1 MPKFNVRRGRWVR
14 QCEFAEFTVE
24 AIDVEEATSKAEDI
38 CSDSLSFKVDGFTV
52 ENEWDEIRNGAFV
65 SISKR

>member
-1 MPKFNVRRGRWVR
+1 
-14 QCEFAEFTVE
+14 VE